1 MLYGA
6 IEAGGTKIICA
17 VGNEQGEVFNLI
29 RLDTLTPDVTMP
41 KIIEYFKENQVESI
55 GIGTFGPAGVNP
67 DAANFGYILDTPK
80 LPWAHFNFLGALKE
94 HFDIPM
100 NFDTDVNG
108 AALAEHQ
115 WGAAQN
121 VNSCIYITVGTGIG
135 GGAFVNGKLLHGLLH
150 PEMGHFLIP
159 RHPQDQF
166 EGVCPFH
173 GNCLEGMASGPSIEK
188 RWGQKAYLLD
198 AAHPAWEMEAYYLAQ
213 GVLTYIMI
221 LSPERIILGGGVMG
235 QKHLL
240 DMVRKNVQ
248 ELLKEYIKVPQLE
261 GDIDQYIV
269 SPQLGEN
276 AGTYGAL
283 ALALQ
288 ALNKL

>member
-17 VGNEQGEVFNLI
+17 VGNEQGEIFELV
-29 RLDTLTPDVTMP
+29 RMETLTPEVTMP
-41 KIIEYFKENQVESI
+41 KIIDFFKENPVESI
-55 GIGTFGPAGVNP
+55 GIGTFGPAGVDP
-67 DAANFGYILDTPK
+67 DSDNYGYILDTPK
-80 LPWAHFNFLGALKE
+80 LPWAHYNFLGALKD
-94 HFDIPM
+94 HFNVPIV
-100 NFDTDVNG
+100 FDTDVNG

-115 WGAAQN
+115 WGAAQD

-150 PEMGHFLIP
+150 PEMGHILIP
-159 RHPQDQF
+159 RHPEDTF

-173 GNCLEGMASGPSIEK
+173 GNCLEGMAAGPAIEK
-188 RWGQKAYLLD
+188 RWGEKAYLLELS
-198 AAHPAWEMEAYYLAQ
+198 HPAWEMEAYYLAQ
-213 GVLTYIMI
+213 GIINYVMI

-235 QKHLL
+235 QQHLL
-240 DMVRKNVQ
+240 PMVRKNVQ
-248 ELLKEYIKVPQLE
+248 ELLKGYIKVPQLE
-261 GDIDQYIV
+261 TDIDRYIV

-283 ALALQ
+283 ALALK
-288 ALNKL
+288 AVNK